1 MPLSR
6 SEADPTGLPLAPM
19 PDASVH
25 HRRPSVWS
33 RLIRDSGG
41 VVGLVI
47 VILVLLIAA
56 IGPFLAPY
64 GVAQSDLTNRLAGP
78 SAAHLLGTD
87 ELGQD
92 LLSRVLLGT
101 RVTAYV
107 AGTSV
112 LLASIIGVTVGAICG
127 YFGGWFDGIV
137 MRVVDVMFAFPA
149 ILLALLIVAVLGPGL
164 NQLIIAITLVYIPAF
179 ARVSRGVALSVRREL
194 YIEAAYAIGL
204 PVWKTIVRYVIPN
217 ILSPVMVLFTVTL
230 ASGVLVEAT
239 LSFLGLGVQPPEPS
253 WGNMLNAG
261 KAFMELSPWG
271 VLVPGG
277 ALVVTMLGL
286 NLLGDSLR
294 DILDPRL

>member
-1 MPLSR
+1 M
-6 SEADPTGLPLAPM
+6 
-19 PDASVH
+19 
-25 HRRPSVWS
+25 
-33 RLIRDSGG
+33 
-41 VVGLVI
+41 GLVI

-92 LLSRVLLGT
+92 LLSRVLVGT
-101 RVTAYV
+101 RVTVYV